1 MGVLSMGFARSLI
14 GILLLLV
21 TSLAEAGI
29 YKWVDEQGRVHY
41 GDKPTSTTADE
52 INVKDQPAPQQPG
65 LAASR
70 KEKQQRFLRAREDER
85 KEKQQALAEEKQKRA
100 EAKRNCEQA
109 ERDYKKYHYAGS
121 IYEKR
126 KDGERE
132 YLSASQ
138 REAYEASLAA
148 KIKKWCKK

>member
-1 MGVLSMGFARSLI
+1 MSLVRSLI
-14 GILLLLV
+14 WILLLLV
-21 TSLAEAGI
+21 TSLAEAGV

-52 INVKDQPAPQQPG
+52 INVKDQPAPQQSES
-65 LAASR
+65 AVSR

-100 EAKRNCEQA
+100 EAERNCERA
-109 ERDYKKYHYAGS
+109 KKEYDKYRYAGS
-121 IYEKR
+121 IYVKG

-132 YLSASQ
+132 HLSFKQ

-148 KIKKWCKK
+148 RVKKWCKK